1 MAPRHSIVVTETDF
15 ELLNRLA
22 DHEPLAAELRNA
34 DLVEEHRVP
43 RDVVTMRSR
52 VRFEDTSTG
61 ETRDVTIVFPQD
73 ADVAEGRIS
82 VLAPI
87 GTALLGLSAG
97 QTIDWPFPDGSRRSL
112 RVIEVLFQPEAEGLL
127 APEAPRGAEDLQV
140 VVPEPQGERDPLV
153 GAQRGELPRLRDRRV
168 AVAAVELGLDEGEAR
183 GTVRG
188 VRGEGPAVGVR
199 RLLELPVRLEDL
211 ADRALHVGVVGVE
224 ECALL
229 GLGDGVAPALG
240 VGGEHGAPEG
250 GEALAELVVD
260 LGAPARGGERV
271 REAPQA

>member
-15 ELLNRLA
+15 ELLNRLTA
-22 DHEPLAAELRNA
+22 HEPLAAELRHA

-73 ADVAEGRIS
+73 ANIAEGRIS

-112 RVIEVLFQPEAEGLL
+112 RVVEVLFQPEAESLL
-127 APEAPRGAEDLQV
+127 APESTPAGA
-140 VVPEPQGERDPLV
+140 RW
-153 GAQRGELPRLRDRRV
+153 
-168 AVAAVELGLDEGEAR
+168 
-183 GTVRG
+183 
-188 VRGEGPAVGVR
+188 
-199 RLLELPVRLEDL
+199 
-211 ADRALHVGVVGVE
+211 
-224 ECALL
+224 
-229 GLGDGVAPALG
+229 
-240 VGGEHGAPEG
+240 
-250 GEALAELVVD
+250 
-260 LGAPARGGERV
+260 
-271 REAPQA
+271 

>member
-1 MAPRHSIVVTETDF
+1 MAPQHSIVVTETDF

-127 APEAPRGAEDLQV
+127 APESTPA
-140 VVPEPQGERDPLV
+140 
-153 GAQRGELPRLRDRRV
+153 
-168 AVAAVELGLDEGEAR
+168 
-183 GTVRG
+183 G
-188 VRGEGPAVGVR
+188 VRW
-199 RLLELPVRLEDL
+199 
-211 ADRALHVGVVGVE
+211 
-224 ECALL
+224 
-229 GLGDGVAPALG
+229 
-240 VGGEHGAPEG
+240 
-250 GEALAELVVD
+250 
-260 LGAPARGGERV
+260 
-271 REAPQA
+271 